1 MKLFKNLGR
10 FSLSAGIAGV
20 GVGIGVESE
29 LILLIG
35 EIATLVGVVGE
46 VAVRI
51 IEALRKPM

>member
-1 MKLFKNLGR
+1 MKLLKNLGR

-35 EIATLVGVVGE
+35 EIATLIGVVGE
-46 VAVRI
+46 VVVRI